1 MSDDEAQEIFEEE
14 EEDEFDDDDEE
25 EEIDEDNFE
34 EATVDDIAPIENDID
49 IEENT
54 YQAQFKEN
62 LRDDYVQKFHPEEIH
77 KSFEEIHK
85 LSIVTRDEKGNIIDD
100 LHKTYPILSKYE
112 KTRAIG
118 LRVAQLNKGAK
129 PYTELSR
136 HVLDNSLIAEKELK
150 EKKLPFIIM
159 RPIPNG
165 ICEYW
170 NINDLEQL

>member
-1 MSDDEAQEIFEEE
+1 MSDDEQEVFE
-14 EEDEFDDDDEE
+14 EEDEDFDDDDDDDDEE
-25 EEIDEDNFE
+25 LDEAFE
-34 EATVDDIAPIENDID
+34 EGTIEDIAPIETDVD
-49 IEENT
+49 VEESP

-62 LRDDYVQKFHPEEIH
+62 MRNDYVQKFHPEEIH
-77 KSFEEIHK
+77 KPFEEIHK
-85 LSIVTRDEKGNIIDD
+85 LTIITRDEKGNIVDE

-118 LRVAQLNKGAK
+118 IRVTQLNKGAK
-129 PYTELSR
+129 PYTELKR
-136 HVLDNSLIAEKELK
+136 NILDNALIAEKELK

-159 RPIPNG
+159 RPMPNG

>member
-1 MSDDEAQEIFEEE
+1 MSDDEGQEIFEEE
-14 EEDEFDDDDEE
+14 EDEDFDDDDEE
-25 EEIDEDNFE
+25 EIDEDILDEGNVDDVVQLDDEHEFE
-34 EATVDDIAPIENDID
+34 EP
-49 IEENT
+49 T

-62 LRDDYVQKFHPEEIH
+62 MRDDYVQKFHPEEIH

-85 LSIVTRDEKGNIIDD
+85 LSLITRDEKGNIIDE

-118 LRVAQLNKGAK
+118 LRVTQLNKGAQ
-129 PYTELSR
+129 PYITLKR
-136 HVLDNSLIAEKELK
+136 TVLDNSLIAEKELK

>member
-1 MSDDEAQEIFEEE
+1 MSDDEQEVF
-14 EEDEFDDDDEE
+14 EEDEEDYDEDEE
-25 EEIDEDNFE
+25 DYDED
-34 EATVDDIAPIENDID
+34 EAFDEGTVEDIAPTEVDADID
-49 IEENT
+49 ESP

-62 LRDDYVQKFHPEEIH
+62 MRNEYVQKFHPEEIH
-77 KSFEEIHK
+77 KPFEEIYK
-85 LSIVTRDEKGNIIDD
+85 LTMITRDEKGNIVDD

-118 LRVAQLNKGAK
+118 IRVTQLNKGANR
-129 PYTELSR
+129 YTEIKR
-136 HVLDNSLIAEKELK
+136 NILDNSLIAEKELK

-159 RPIPNG
+159 RPMPNG